1 MHPRDKRIPIDQCE
15 DRKVYRVWARNIKIG
30 VYLKGKRE
38 YDGSDW
44 FGFYGIREKFGSRFI
59 DSENH
64 WDAPDFATCC
74 PIEVICNLPSDIEI
88 GGDNKALF
96 EWMDAKERELG
107 LTDQAWGEWKM
118 QLFQQELEERK
129 KQKT

>member
-1 MHPRDKRIPIDQCE
+1 MHPREKRIPIDQCVE
-15 DRKVYRVWARNIKIG
+15 RKVYRVWARNIKIG
-30 VYLKGKRE
+30 VFLKSKRFN
-38 YDGSDW
+38 DSDW

-64 WDAPDFATCC
+64 WDAPEFATCC
-74 PIEVICNLPSDIEI
+74 PLEVICDLPADIEI

-96 EWMDAKERELG
+96 EWMDAKEKELG

-118 QLFQQELEERK
+118 KLFQAELDARK
-129 KQKT
+129 KKT